1 MGGCRVQPDVTT
13 VHRRAGAEKKGMAEW
28 VGGCRV
34 QPDVTTVH
42 RRAGAGEQRVYR
54 QRVYKGG

>member
-1 MGGCRVQPDVTT
+1 VQPDVTT